1 MLKKTLEKLKS
12 LLGIS
17 LILLILF
24 FWKISV
30 AQTDTTVVTV
40 DTTIVQIQQI
50 QTDLD
55 EIKEMFKEQKKLLF
69 ILLLPFI
76 IKRLRGKY
84 SSLS

>member
-1 MLKKTLEKLKS
+1 MLKKILEKLKS
-12 LLGIS
+12 LLGIN

-40 DTTIVQIQQI
+40 DTTIVQILQI

-55 EIKEMFKEQKKLLF
+55 EIKEMFKEQKKLLEEK
-69 ILLLPFI
+69 LEEKNKPKTTL
-76 IKRLRGKY
+76 
-84 SSLS
+84 

>member
-24 FWKISV
+24 FWKISI
-30 AQTDTTVVTV
+30 AQTDTTTTV

-55 EIKEMFKEQKKLLF
+55 EIKEMFKEQKRILEEKLEEKNKPKTTL
-69 ILLLPFI
+69 
-76 IKRLRGKY
+76 
-84 SSLS
+84 

>member
-1 MLKKTLEKLKS
+1 MLKKILEKLKS
-12 LLGIS
+12 LLGIN

-24 FWKISV
+24 FWKISI

-55 EIKEMFKEQKKLLF
+55 EIKEMFKEQKKLLEEK
-69 ILLLPFI
+69 LEEKNKPKTTL
-76 IKRLRGKY
+76 
-84 SSLS
+84 

>member
-1 MLKKTLEKLKS
+1 MLKKILEKLKS

-24 FWKISV
+24 FWKISI
-30 AQTDTTVVTV
+30 AQTDTTTTV

-55 EIKEMFKEQKKLLF
+55 EIKEMFKEQKKLLEKK
-69 ILLLPFI
+69 LEEKNKPKTTL
-76 IKRLRGKY
+76 
-84 SSLS
+84 

>member
-1 MLKKTLEKLKS
+1 MLKKILEKLKS

-24 FWKISV
+24 FWKISI
-30 AQTDTTVVTV
+30 AQTDTTTTV

-55 EIKEMFKEQKKLLF
+55 EIKEMFKEQKKLLEEK
-69 ILLLPFI
+69 LEEKNKPKTTL
-76 IKRLRGKY
+76 
-84 SSLS
+84 

>member
-24 FWKISV
+24 FWKISI
-30 AQTDTTVVTV
+30 AQTDTTTTV

-55 EIKEMFKEQKKLLF
+55 EIKEMFKEQKKLLEEK
-69 ILLLPFI
+69 LKEKNKPKTTL
-76 IKRLRGKY
+76 
-84 SSLS
+84 

>member
-24 FWKISV
+24 FWKISI
-30 AQTDTTVVTV
+30 AQTDTTTTV

-55 EIKEMFKEQKKLLF
+55 EIKEIFKEQKK
-69 ILLLPFI
+69 ILEEKLKEKNKPKTTL
-76 IKRLRGKY
+76 
-84 SSLS
+84 

>member
-17 LILLILF
+17 LILLILS
-24 FWKISV
+24 FWKISI

-55 EIKEMFKEQKKLLF
+55 EIKEMFKEQKKLLEEK
-69 ILLLPFI
+69 LEEKNKPKTTL
-76 IKRLRGKY
+76 
-84 SSLS
+84 